1 LYLASNKY
9 IWLCDNLT
17 LRNFL
22 LFKMTVVQSIVS
34 GVKLQAPAN
43 VDNLSP
49 TVVSLLLEGIA
60 QNTSGSVFEAQVS
73 LHALLLLHSHVI
85 LNCCL

>member
-1 LYLASNKY
+1 
-9 IWLCDNLT
+9 
-17 LRNFL
+17 
-22 LFKMTVVQSIVS
+22 MTVVQSIVG

-60 QNTSGSVFEAQVS
+60 QNTSGSVFEAQVMSFYCINPPPS
-73 LHALLLLHSHVI
+73 LFYNLYCSRYGQLA
-85 LNCCL
+85 